1 MKHERTIRKQFLG
14 RSVLTAGIAVSFAVA
29 SSSTSFGQAPTAP
42 ANQSNKQDTKADASS
57 NSKLSQLG
65 GTPATDYIRLT
76 NAITGVPL
84 RYGNVIQGSELV
96 TLNGYKLEAGKDY
109 TLDAAVGVI
118 YLQRSVR
125 ETDSLSVQY
134 RYDSKAKAPSGA
146 SGIAPMKL
154 NLLSGGLSMNFGM
167 GQTERSAD
175 GKIIKSNL
183 VGTANNFRGKDLNL
197 TGAYFSSSRQ
207 QEAVIGGMQF
217 DSKAKGGDA
226 SGEVGN
232 STFLVQAFRANLG
245 GGAVTATYQDVSRG
259 YTGFG
264 AAKEAGF
271 SDKQIADLTRERGL
285 VRQGM
290 GLEKIKLGNFQFSG
304 IQNTVKD
311 DQQGIDTASY
321 SLANSSFTFNHK
333 SESVERGFRRF
344 QDLGVGDWQRL
355 QQSQAIR
362 RTDDN
367 GELRSKFA
375 KLSFTNTR
383 IEDVERDLA
392 IKQSKFGI
400 ETKNIGFE
408 LNRSEV
414 DKGFSRFE
422 ADRGAYGLEAGLRR
436 QSFNLTKGIIGKD
449 AQMTFGQSSITS
461 ENGDFN
467 ARDFQLKG
475 KTWSIESSSR
485 TADAKFNRF
494 GSMQAPEMDGNI
506 RKIADMYGAGTPANA
521 NDRGAFMRSNGVG
534 RSNTSANFK
543 AGKSDVKLS
552 STNLQGSKSG
562 ASAETVS
569 IAGKN
574 LQFNLRKLNVADDF
588 REFNQLMAFEQRALG
603 NLVGLNRTDTSLAMN
618 LGKGRSLDVQM
629 MNAERDQ
636 KDASRTKLNY
646 KSAPLDFEYNARSVA
661 KGFNGI
667 GQMEDSERQLLG
679 GMNGFSQSDTR
690 LRATPNKQIRV
701 EYSSSKAQNDFSRED
716 RKNEA
721 ALFDWMV
728 DPTLR
733 MGFVKQEVENK
744 TPTSVLFASRME
756 RFTMSK
762 TVGKSTLTYASEQ
775 RTFGGPN
782 AQPNSDRT
790 SYAVETKV
798 TNDTSLR
805 TERTKTTFSNGDEE
819 NLQAHS
825 LSTKIA
831 KNVGVSVTDTNI
843 ERTDADRNETRRD
856 YGFWWDFG
864 KGVKMSYGY
873 QRHLNGS
880 EAGTTNTGFN
890 FGQNVNRI
898 NPNQALNPTQGA
910 NVNGTQIGFANGS
923 NAWDDQ
929 IGRTQAF
936 SNFNLA
942 TSKPFHLLFLE
953 DCKFNITSLSASD
966 RGNWLREDLA
976 SSFESNLGRYGLGFQ
991 YKGQVDQAGSRAI
1004 DRTYRFQTDV
1014 KGTAPLSATLIYKQR
1029 VLPTNQEF
1037 AIRDYQVNWKPS
1049 KGMVVTHQMQT
1060 NPEGPFNP
1068 NIILGTLPIAQRRNI
1083 WRVDFT
1089 GNKNFL
1095 FGGQF
1100 DEMIDDN
1107 VDTIRRTAGFNMSLF
1122 NNSGSPLNLFYG
1134 IEQNRSQLGL
1144 NSYVRFGLNFEQKAS
1159 KNQVFS
1165 LSIGNQGWLSNSNQ
1179 QLVGL
1184 NDWIGRLNYQWR
1196 FK

>member
-1 MKHERTIRKQFLG
+1 MKHDHRIKKQFLR
-14 RSVLTAGIAVSFAVA
+14 RSICAPGLVVSFSILA
-29 SSSTSFGQAPTAP
+29 SSISLAQSPAAPT
-42 ANQSNKQDTKADASS
+42 NQPSKQDS
-57 NSKLSQLG
+57 NPNNLSNPNASQLG

-96 TLNGYKLEAGKDY
+96 TLNGYKLESGKDY

-134 RYDSKAKAPSGA
+134 RYDPKAKAPASSSGV
-146 SGIAPMKL
+146 APMKL
-154 NLLSGGLSMNFGM
+154 NLLSGGLTMNFGM

-175 GKIIKSNL
+175 GKVIKSNL
-183 VGTANNFRGKDLNL
+183 VGTANNFRDKDLNL
-197 TGAYFSSSRQ
+197 AGAYFSGSRQ
-207 QEAVIGGMQF
+207 QEAVVGGMQF
-217 DSKAKGGDA
+217 DSNAKGGDA
-226 SGEVGN
+226 SGETGN
-232 STFLVQAFRANLG
+232 SKFLVQAFRANLG
-245 GGAVTATYQDVSRG
+245 GGAVTATYQDVSKG

-271 SDKQIADLTRERGL
+271 SDKQISDLTRERGL

-290 GLEKIKLGNFQFSG
+290 GLDKVKLGNFQFSG
-304 IQNTVKD
+304 SQSSVR
-311 DQQGIDTASY
+311 DQEQGIDTASY
-321 SLANSSFTFNHK
+321 SLANSSFSYSRK
-333 SESVERGFRRF
+333 SESVEKGFRRF

-355 QQSQAIR
+355 QQSQGIR
-362 RTDDN
+362 RTDDS

-400 ETKNIGFE
+400 DTKNLGFE
-408 LNRSEV
+408 LNLSEV

-422 ADRGAYGLEAGLRR
+422 ADRGGFGLETGLRR
-436 QSFNLTKGIIGKD
+436 QSFNLTKGIVGKD
-449 AQMTFGQSSITS
+449 AQLSFGQSAISS
-461 ENGDFN
+461 ESGDFN
-467 ARDFQLKG
+467 SRDVQLKG
-475 KTWSIESSSR
+475 KAWSIESTSR
-485 TADAKFNRF
+485 VADTKFNRF
-494 GSMQAPEMDGNI
+494 GSMQAPEMDSHI

-521 NDRGAFMRSNGVG
+521 NDRGAFMRSSGVG
-534 RSNTSANFK
+534 RSNTTAAFK
-543 AGKSDVKLS
+543 AGKSDVKVS
-552 STNLQGSKSG
+552 STQLQGSKSG

-569 IAGKN
+569 VAGKN

-603 NLVGLNRTDTSLAMN
+603 NLIGLNRTDTSLAMN
-618 LGKGRSLDVQM
+618 LGKGKTLDIQL

-646 KSAPLDFEYNARSVA
+646 KSAPLDLEYNARSVS

-667 GQMEDSERQLLG
+667 GQMEDAERQLLG

-690 LRATPNKQIRV
+690 LRATPNKRIRV
-701 EYSSSKAQNDFSRED
+701 EYASSQATNDFTHEA
-716 RKNEA
+716 RKNES
-721 ALFDWMV
+721 ALFDWLV

-733 MGFVKQEVENK
+733 MGYVKQETENK
-744 TPTSVLFASRME
+744 TPTSVLFATRME

-805 TERTKTTFSNGDEE
+805 AERTKTTFSNGDEE

-825 LSTKIA
+825 LSTKIS

-843 ERTDADRNETRRD
+843 ERSDSDRNETRRD

-864 KGVKMSYGY
+864 KGIKMSYGY

-880 EAGTTNTGFN
+880 EAGTTNTGFV

-898 NPNQALNPTQGA
+898 NPNQALNQTPSA

-953 DCKFNITSLSASD
+953 DCKFNVTSLSASD

-976 SSFESNLGRYGLGFQ
+976 STFESNLGKYGLGFQ
-991 YKGQVDQAGSRAI
+991 YKGQVDQTGSRAI

-1014 KGTAPLSATLIYKQR
+1014 KGNAPLSATLVYKQR

-1049 KGMVVTHQMQT
+1049 KGMVVSHQMQT

-1100 DEMIDDN
+1100 DEMVDDN
-1107 VDTIRRTAGFNMSLF
+1107 VDSIRRTAGFNISLF
-1122 NNSGSPLNLFYG
+1122 GKSGSPLNLFYG
-1134 IEQNRSQLGL
+1134 IEQNRSLQGL
-1144 NSYVRFGLNFEQKAS
+1144 NSYVRFGLNFEQRAS

-1165 LSIGNQGWLSNSNQ
+1165 LSLGNQGWLSNSDQ

-1184 NDWIGRLNYQWR
+1184 NDWIGRLNYQLR